1 MKKAAVLL
9 IVLAIAAACGMNMM
23 PSKDR
28 WYTEH
33 YFIMQNYERDIYRSL
48 TDAGKLEFQK
58 VFWEAR
64 PAEVK
69 QEYDKRLTYISQNF
83 KKENFE
89 QPWNT
94 DRARVYLLNG
104 NPASIEQH
112 VNDNW
117 TMQIKIGQ
125 GGTGFESAD
134 GRTGED
140 VGATTLEVWTYNYQN
155 QFVYYGFVFQPPSK
169 WKQVQISAGA
179 YRYMGELE
187 NWSKTV
193 TYGVINEAQ
202 YKQKLEE
209 LKAIK

>member
-1 MKKAAVLL
+1 MKNAAVLFL
-9 IVLAIAAACGMNMM
+9 VLAITGACGVNMM
-23 PSKDR
+23 PSKDK

-48 TDAGKLEFQK
+48 TDAGKPEFQK
-58 VFWEAR
+58 VYWEAR

-69 QEYDKRLTYISQNF
+69 QEFDKRLSYIAQNF
-83 KKENFE
+83 KRENFD

-104 NPASIEQH
+104 PPANIEQH
-112 VNDNW
+112 VNDEW
-117 TMQIKIGQ
+117 TTQIKIGAA
-125 GGTGFESAD
+125 GFESAD
-134 GRTGED
+134 GRSGED
-140 VGATTLEVWTYNYQN
+140 VGAATLEVWTYNYKN

-187 NWSKTV
+187 LWSKTV
-193 TYGVINEAQ
+193 TYGAIDEAK

-209 LKAIK
+209 LKAVK